1 MLYPHPNLPRG
12 EGLVASLRLLRW
24 YLIGGLFCR
33 EEVTIRFALPPS
45 KPSPGGR
52 LSRFAPVSEVV
63 PHREPFLSGRGDAPL
78 REEIPLCITPYTYSF
93 HVYLCPPSEGA
104 AISRISVP
112 PSEGGIFHHAPHSLR
127 KRVSPTAW
135 PFPPSEA
142 AAISR
147 VFIPPSEGGIFMSG
161 RGDAYFSNGPLF
173 ASIQTF
179 SENEKE
185 SSARGVLGR
194 VRKSVC

>member
-1 MLYPHPNLPRG
+1 MASALRSGRRGRVFESPLPDKR
-12 EGLVASLRLLRW
+12 
-24 YLIGGLFCR
+24 
-33 EEVTIRFALPPS
+33 
-45 KPSPGGR
+45 
-52 LSRFAPVSEVV
+52 APY
-63 PHREPFLSGRGDAPL
+63 REPFLSGRGDAPL

-127 KRVSPTAW
+127 KRFSPTAW

-185 SSARGVLGR
+185 SSARGLLGR
-194 VRKSVC
+194 VR